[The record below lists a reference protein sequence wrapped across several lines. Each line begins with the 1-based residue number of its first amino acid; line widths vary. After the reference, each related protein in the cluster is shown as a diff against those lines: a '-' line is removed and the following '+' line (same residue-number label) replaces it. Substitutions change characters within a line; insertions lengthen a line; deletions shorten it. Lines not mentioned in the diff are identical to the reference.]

1 MSGTRMGN
9 GNTVYQGAV
18 VAAVPQDFAF
28 TGEETLAII
37 GNNNV
42 IRENAVIIRGTHA
55 SHATKVGNGNF
66 IMSGARLSHD
76 VEVGNRC
83 IIGNGSQVSG
93 NCIIYDNAILT
104 SNVLMQGNTR
114 LGSFSVVQGGC
125 RFIKDIPP
133 YIVAAHEPIAFY
145 SINTKVLE
153 HTGFSETIIKH
164 IAQAYR
170 ILYKANTSLHD
181 ALGRIREQIPNGPEI
196 ENIIQFVE
204 TSKLGIIH

>member
-1 MSGTRMGN
+1 MELQTN
-9 GNTVYQGAV
+9 K
-18 VAAVPQDFAF
+18 PIFALF
-28 TGEETLAII
+28 
-37 GNNNV
+37 
-42 IRENAVIIRGTHA
+42 
-55 SHATKVGNGNF
+55 
-66 IMSGARLSHD
+66 
-76 VEVGNRC
+76 
-83 IIGNGSQVSG
+83 
-93 NCIIYDNAILT
+93 Y
-104 SNVLMQGNTR
+104 MQT
-114 LGSFSVVQGGC
+114 
-125 RFIKDIPP
+125 
-133 YIVAAHEPIAFY
+133 IAFY